1 MNIKVPVEL
10 LGETATS
17 ISKIQAAIN
26 NDMATLNKAWN
37 GLTLEAASKRSVDVR
52 MSQAR
57 NVASRLSA
65 ESNSLSTY
73 VSTCNSRF
81 VEADS
86 RETGSIRNINNT
98 FKSFSQSTN
107 QSTGFIAANASFI
120 KFGGVIGGLISIA
133 GISGVLLPW
142 IRERIIPNS
151 TGSVETKWATP
162 GEGESKKKEAGRG
175 HHTSEDNVIEP
186 DTTADELIVSEDIL
200 LKSMPE
206 LRSLPE
212 EERQEW
218 LKSIND
224 ALNKYEIEGEHT
236 AMFLAQIG
244 HESADLTRLEE
255 NMNYS
260 AERLMAVWPTRFNS
274 LEDASNYAFNPEA
287 LANNVYGDRMGNIEP
302 GDGWLYRGRGAIQ
315 LTGRENYQLF
325 QDASGWPVVEN
336 PDLLVNNRQ
345 VAIEAA
351 AWYYSEN
358 VTSTDINVA
367 TYQIN
372 GGYHGI
378 DDRAA
383 RYNRILENI

>member
-1 MNIKVPVEL
+1 MIRVPVEML
-10 LGETATS
+10 NEAVTRIIKAETTLAQNTS
-17 ISKIQAAIN
+17 
-26 NDMATLNKAWN
+26 TLNSAWN
-37 GLTLEAASKRSVDVR
+37 GLKLEAASKRTVGAR
-52 MSQAR
+52 ISQAR
-57 NVASRLSA
+57 SMASRLSA
-65 ESNSLSTY
+65 EANRLSSFI
-73 VSTCNSRF
+73 STCNSRF
-81 VEADS
+81 TEADS
-86 RETGSIRNINNT
+86 RETGSIKNINNT

-107 QSTGFIAANASFI
+107 HSTGFFAANASFI
-120 KFGGVIGGLISIA
+120 KLGGVMGGLISIA
-133 GISGVLLPW
+133 GIGGVLLPL

-151 TGSVETKWATP
+151 TGSVEKKWVTP

-175 HHTSEDNVIEP
+175 HHSSEDNVIET

-200 LKSMPE
+200 LKSMPG
-206 LRSLPE
+206 LRNLPQE
-212 EERQEW
+212 DRQEW
-218 LKSIND
+218 LNSIND

-244 HESADLTRLEE
+244 HESADLSRLEE

-287 LANNVYGDRMGNIEP
+287 LANNVYGDRMGNTEP

-358 VTSTDINVA
+358 VTSTDINIA

-372 GGYHGI
+372 CGYHGI

-383 RYNRILENI
+383 RYQRILENI